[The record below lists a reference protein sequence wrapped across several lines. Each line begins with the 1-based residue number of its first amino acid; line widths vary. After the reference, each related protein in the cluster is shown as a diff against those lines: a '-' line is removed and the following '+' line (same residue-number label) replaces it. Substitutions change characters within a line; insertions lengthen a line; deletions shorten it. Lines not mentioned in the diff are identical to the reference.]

1 MMFKVYAQNC
11 VCAPGNRITEVNN
24 IEPYI
29 REVFDYASN
38 MGIVDLC
45 DNNNPDEI
53 SDEKYDAALCKIEEY
68 WNRTKVLNCGDYYI
82 VQVDSRDDVVIP
94 SMCGNDATIIFG

>member
-11 VCAPGNRITEVNN
+11 VCAPGRRIIEVYD

-29 REVFDYASN
+29 REVFNYALD
-38 MGIVDLC
+38 MGILDLFR
-45 DNNNPDEI
+45 DDEPDEI
-53 SDEKYDAALCKIEEY
+53 SDEKYDAAFCKIEEY

-82 VQVDSRDDVVIP
+82 IEVDSRDDVVIP